1 MAKEFDLIRKAFGIY
16 PEEKECH
23 VVMNQ
28 DGEFVYC
35 VRNIDNKQKAWYWA
49 YADETLGVALEPI
62 AWCEIPK
69 YTEE

>member
-1 MAKEFDLIRKAFGIY
+1 
-16 PEEKECH
+16 
-23 VVMNQ
+23 MNQ

-49 YADETLGVALEPI
+49 YADDNLGFASEPI